1 MTSGT
6 HSHDLFRAMTRFV
19 LLAATV
25 GGLALA
31 GCSSDGLLDPF
42 KRHAAASM
50 PVATTPP
57 SAGWVKPPTGY
68 LEGDGGVDAATII
81 GPPPAPDSPRGKAER
96 AQFDETRKLVNTPTW
111 TQAIADADLSGK
123 NGLKSFSCAAGVTLS
138 AEATPTLAHMLLRM
152 TDDAARIY
160 QPAKAIYRRSR
171 PPVGNTAPI
180 CVPREAWIETD
191 GSYPSGHGLIG
202 WAWASVIAE
211 LVPEKAGPILARGKA
226 FGDSRIVCGVHF
238 QSDVEAG
245 RYLGSALVTRLHDD
259 PGFLA
264 DLAKAR
270 AEVAA
275 SKAKGAPE
283 GCGA

>member
-1 MTSGT
+1 MP
-6 HSHDLFRAMTRFV
+6 RFV
-19 LLAATV
+19 LIAAV
-25 GGLALA
+25 ALLA
-31 GCSSDGLLDPF
+31 GCARFD
-42 KRHAAASM
+42 ASKAPT

-57 SAGWVKPPTGY
+57 SAGWTKPPPGY
-68 LEGDGGVDAATII
+68 LAGGGGIDAAAII
-81 GPPPAPDSPRGKAER
+81 GPPPAPSSPRGKAER
-96 AQFDETRKLVNTPTW
+96 AYFDETRKLANTPAW
-111 TQAIADADLSGK
+111 SQAIADADLSGK

-138 AEATPTLAHMLLRM
+138 AEATPTLANMLLRM
-152 TDDAARIY
+152 TDDAAKIY
-160 QPAKAIYRRSR
+160 QPAKRVYQRPR
-171 PPVGNTAPI
+171 PPVGNKAAI
-180 CVPREAWIETD
+180 CVPREAWIATD

-211 LVPEKAGPILARGKA
+211 LVPEKASPILARGKA
-226 FGDSRIVCGVHF
+226 FGDSRVICGVHF

-259 PGFLA
+259 PAFMT

-275 SKAKGAPE
+275 SKANGAPT

>member
-1 MTSGT
+1 MP
-6 HSHDLFRAMTRFV
+6 RFV
-19 LLAATV
+19 LIAS
-25 GGLALA
+25 LALLS
-31 GCSSDGLLDPF
+31 GCARFD
-42 KRHAAASM
+42 ASKAPA

-57 SAGWVKPPTGY
+57 SAGWTKPPPGY
-68 LEGDGGVDAATII
+68 LAGDAGIEATTII

-96 AQFDETRKLVNTPTW
+96 KQFEETRKLVNTPAW

-138 AEATPTLAHMLLRM
+138 AEATPTLANMLLRM
-152 TDDAARIY
+152 TDDAAKVY
-160 QPAKAIYRRSR
+160 QPAKRAYQRPR

-180 CVPREAWIETD
+180 CAPREAWIATD
-191 GSYPSGHGLIG
+191 GSYPSGHGMIG

-211 LVPEKAGPILARGKA
+211 LVPEKASPILARGKA
-226 FGDSRIVCGVHF
+226 FGDSRVICGVHF

-245 RYLGSALVTRLHDD
+245 RYLGSALVTRLRDD
-259 PGFLA
+259 PAFTA

-275 SKAKGAPE
+275 SKANGPPT
-283 GCGA
+283 GCAG

>member
-1 MTSGT
+1 
-6 HSHDLFRAMTRFV
+6 MTRFV
-19 LLAATV
+19 LIAAV
-25 GGLALA
+25 SGLVLV
-31 GCSSDGLLDPF
+31 GCSADGLRAPPA
-42 KRHAAASM
+42 KPAA
-50 PVATTPP
+50 VATTAP
-57 SAGWVKPPTGY
+57 SAGWVKPPPGY
-68 LEGDGGVDAATII
+68 LGGDGGIVATTII

-96 AQFDETRKLVNTPTW
+96 AQFDETRKLANTEAW
-111 TQAIADADLSGK
+111 SRAIADADLSGK

-138 AEATPTLAHMLLRM
+138 AEATPTLANMLLRM
-152 TDDAARIY
+152 TDDAAKIY
-160 QPAKAIYRRSR
+160 QPAKAAFQRPR

-180 CVPREAWIETD
+180 CVPREDWINTD

-211 LVPEKAGPILARGKA
+211 LVPDKASPILARGKA

-259 PGFLA
+259 PGFLS